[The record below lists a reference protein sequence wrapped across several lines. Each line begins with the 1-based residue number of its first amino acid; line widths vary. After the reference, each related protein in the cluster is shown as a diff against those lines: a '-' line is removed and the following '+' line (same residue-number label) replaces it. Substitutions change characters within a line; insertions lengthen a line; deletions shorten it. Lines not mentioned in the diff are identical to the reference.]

1 MRDLWTALTLM
12 ADNTDGIL
20 DELKKIA
27 DTEDTGM
34 KEEVELGT
42 SAGDTRKMFMKQQPS
57 FPTLRAIH
65 EVFVKHGL
73 YLAAY
78 ELAEINRWLCDD
90 RIHQGKSM
98 AAVKEYWE
106 AIKAAGVDTSNK
118 SLQQAAG
125 AMAIDGKLRFEFA
138 DPDTNLR
145 KFGFDVDEEEQ
156 QLLRNV
162 VATNQPADLAAQR
175 FFEFSW
181 PGSTCGGIMVPYPGW
196 WHVNL

>member
-1 MRDLWTALTLM
+1 MQNLWTALTLM

-20 DELKKIA
+20 DELMKIA
-27 DTEDTGM
+27 ATEDTGM

-42 SAGDTRKMFMKQQPS
+42 AAGDKRKMFMKEQPS
-57 FPTLRAIH
+57 VPTLRAIY
-65 EVFVKHGL
+65 EVFVRRGL

-90 RIHQGKSM
+90 NKHKGASM

-106 AIKAAGVDTSNK
+106 AIKAAGVDTSK
-118 SLQQAAG
+118 PSLRQAAG

-145 KFGFDVDEEEQ
+145 KFGFDVDERDQE
-156 QLLRNV
+156 LLRNV

-175 FFEFSW
+175 FFDFSW